1 MKKRIILFF
10 VILFSLFIIVLS
22 EKQENKYNVNSPYKI
37 AFIRT
42 KEGGQFWASMRN
54 GARDAR
60 TATSSVLDFYSTMDT
75 LDSDEQL
82 KYIEK
87 AISDKVDGIVIT
99 PSDNVKLVE
108 PLERATA
115 EGIKIIQLYNEVN
128 DSSNIESYRLMSNT
142 LDMGH
147 DVANFYINDYKD
159 ENKNVLL
166 IANSNHITSS
176 NYMIEG
182 ISKVFKSEKINFD
195 VLYLTGDVNTSQ
207 NQLKDYLIDHDSVNS
222 ILALDDYCSE
232 ASINITQSINK
243 DYYIMATG
251 HSLLN
256 IQNLDNG
263 TIDSILV
270 INSYAMGY
278 QSIIDMV
285 AILNNEKFSE
295 SQLDYIFVV
304 RENMFDEEIQKN
316 LFSLL

>member
-10 VILFSLFIIVLS
+10 VILFSLFIIALS
-22 EKQENKYNVNSPYKI
+22 EKQENRDAINSPYRI

-60 TATSSVLDFYSTMDT
+60 TETSSILDFYSTMET

-99 PSDNVKLVE
+99 PSDNEKLVE

-142 LDMGH
+142 FDMGH
-147 DVANFYINDYKD
+147 DVANFYINDFKD
-159 ENKNVLL
+159 KNKNVLL
-166 IANSNHITSS
+166 IANTNHITSS

-182 ISKVFKSEKINFD
+182 ISKVFKREKINFD
-195 VLYLTGDVNTSQ
+195 ILYLTGDVNNSQ
-207 NQLKDYLIDHDSVNS
+207 NQLNAYLSSNDSVNS

-232 ASINITQSINK
+232 VSININQSINK

>member
-10 VILFSLFIIVLS
+10 VILFSLFIIALS
-22 EKQENKYNVNSPYKI
+22 EKQENRDTINTPYRI

-60 TATSSVLDFYSTMDT
+60 TETSSILDFYSTMET

-99 PSDNVKLVE
+99 PSDNEKLVE

-142 LDMGH
+142 FDMGH
-147 DVANFYINDYKD
+147 DVANFYINDFKD
-159 ENKNVLL
+159 KNKNVLL
-166 IANSNHITSS
+166 IANTNHITSS

-182 ISKVFKSEKINFD
+182 ISKVFKREKINFD
-195 VLYLTGDVNTSQ
+195 ILYLTGDVNNSQ
-207 NQLKDYLIDHDSVNS
+207 NQLNAYLSSNDSVNS

-232 ASINITQSINK
+232 VSININQSINK

>member
-10 VILFSLFIIVLS
+10 VILFSLFIIALS
-22 EKQENKYNVNSPYKI
+22 EKQENRDAINSPYRI

-60 TATSSVLDFYSTMDT
+60 TETSSILDFYSTMET

-99 PSDNVKLVE
+99 PSDNEKLVE

-142 LDMGH
+142 FDMGH
-147 DVANFYINDYKD
+147 DVANFYINDFKD
-159 ENKNVLL
+159 KNKNVLL
-166 IANSNHITSS
+166 IANTNHITSS

-182 ISKVFKSEKINFD
+182 ISKVFKREKINFD
-195 VLYLTGDVNTSQ
+195 ILYLTGDVNNSQ
-207 NQLKDYLIDHDSVNS
+207 DQLNAYLSSNDSVNS

-232 ASINITQSINK
+232 VSININQSINK

-285 AILNNEKFSE
+285 AILNNEKFSG